1 MKSKYKLYMVPGK
14 INTYY
19 LLIPKTVIVN
29 VYVCINI
36 VNTALFFS
44 SLMLLLLLFRD
55 SFTLLF
61 SVNG

>member
-1 MKSKYKLYMVPGK
+1 MVPGK